1 MLRIDF
7 GQSLLDH
14 SGVLILV
21 QPVGYIGD
29 KRFKAIFDEIS
40 TYRTA
45 QVPNTTRTLNL
56 RYSKRVSPQFI
67 EWGNFHFHKRVLGLI
82 CVGRCTEISEVEKL
96 EKAINEIKNPFSA
109 ILLNTRCFVFG
120 CKSNDESKIRKDFAL
135 IRGEDHSE
143 DLQSNLAEFVASL
156 FNVLESKRISK
167 LSEKIDKITLIQAP
181 VEHEVFGGENDSRT
195 SKRKAI
201 GRSKKYTGD
210 LCMLAGLPQEALAQ
224 YLIAGE
230 HLRVVNDLLW
240 LAGAMEGQCA
250 ASLVMTRTA
259 TEKDRKSL
267 ILPIECASNSVNLT
281 MNGLGGDVDESKFR
295 NPQALSEDDI
305 VERLS
310 EALKLYNRVKGA
322 AVVETEANL
331 KFTRL
336 LIIYK
341 RRIEASVALQNSLS
355 VNVFLTE
362 QEKIQR
368 YSTAAVLYDELGFKR
383 KAGFFGRIAAMQCV
397 TPQLPHPLWLY
408 SYKFLMG
415 ALDGY
420 RISLNEKDVAT
431 GVTNGWPALQT
442 RLLNELI
449 FTARRLGDPALA
461 FRHIT
466 FLLHTMYAH
475 LSDDE
480 RKELCVLLES
490 SAKQCTGSPRSP
502 KSPKETDGQRIDA
515 LDMALVP
522 LTKMPL
528 VRSFKVNPLAPHMK
542 PVGNN
547 SAAASGPE
555 SAGPF
560 IFSSLRGKV
569 KQSKKSINTTWVCGD
584 IGQVSLDVYNPMPCE
599 LRVSQMVLCV
609 EGVEFEPYPTCL
621 SLPPKAGPHAVML
634 LGIPSSAGPM
644 RVTGYSVTV
653 FGVESTCKLTKE
665 NLENKDDFPVIV
677 DVCPSMPLI
686 QVSTTLPKVRC
697 QPPDPDTAQSAPL
710 VTAVTLYAGQ
720 SMKGTITL
728 ENIGKMPVESLNIS
742 VTSKDG
748 EGVDELF
755 SFDEEEI
762 KSKLPVPPGHSTDI
776 TVTITGAH
784 RLPQGTES
792 SDNPSYD
799 PAAPWGLTGS
809 IQFRYST
816 ASNNHMSRKVTMAID
831 VTVVP
836 SLICENYQIIELPSD
851 RSHCLLMFDAVN
863 KTSNDMEL
871 SFCVGNCNESNSVE
885 GELTADGSM
894 NIQGNDKNRITMN
907 LPRFA
912 LPVSIDHS
920 QGVDTDSQRRA
931 EYKRRVCELVRISW
945 NLPACNASGSGN
957 VENLKL
963 NSSMMQ
969 ALRPDP
975 VSFGVKINGEEY
987 DNATSSGITISLCS
1001 IAELNVQVFNE
1012 SDEPHGPL
1020 VLTIEPYQDQ
1030 ASGCP
1035 VTELD
1040 GKVAWV
1046 GTLQVHTPEVLP
1058 GKSFCHSCS
1067 LMFLYEGQFKLSIS
1081 CTETASQQA
1090 APSPQGTGSKSPER
1104 TCNSENTDTILKGE
1118 IHSLKRSWTYS
1129 PSVRVHVV

>member
-45 QVPNTTRTLNL
+45 QVPNTIRTLNL
-56 RYSKRVSPQFI
+56 RYSKRVSPQFT

-82 CVGRCTEISEVEKL
+82 CVGWCTEISEVEKL

-120 CKSNDESKIRKDFAL
+120 CQSNDESKIRKDFAL
-135 IRGEDHSE
+135 IRGEDHSG

-195 SKRKAI
+195 SKRKTI

-210 LCMLAGLPQEALAQ
+210 LCMLAGLPQEALSQ

-240 LAGAMEGQCA
+240 LAGALEGQCA
-250 ASLVMTRTA
+250 ASLLLTRTA
-259 TEKDRKSL
+259 TEKDRNSL
-267 ILPIECASNSVNLT
+267 ILPIECAANSMNLT

-295 NPQALSEDDI
+295 NPQALSEDEI

-310 EALKLYNRVKGA
+310 EALRLYNRVKGA

-336 LIIYK
+336 LITYK
-341 RRIEASVALQNSLS
+341 RRIDASVALQNSLS
-355 VNVFLTE
+355 VTVSLTE

-368 YSTAAVLYDELGFKR
+368 YSAAAVLYDELGFQR
-383 KAGFFGRIAAMQCV
+383 KAGFFSRIAAMQCV
-397 TPQLPHPLWLY
+397 SQLMPHPLWLY
-408 SYKFLMG
+408 SYKFLMS
-415 ALDGY
+415 ALEGY
-420 RISLNEKDVAT
+420 RISLDQKDVAT
-431 GVTNGWPALQT
+431 GATNGWPALQI

-449 FTARRLGDPALA
+449 YTARRLGDPFGT

-466 FLLHTMYAH
+466 FLLHTMHDH

-480 RKELCVLLES
+480 MKELCLLLES
-490 SAKQCTGSPRSP
+490 TAKQCTGSPRSP
-502 KSPKETDGQRIDA
+502 KSPKETDGQKIDA
-515 LDMALVP
+515 LDMALIP

-528 VRSFKVNPLAPHMK
+528 VRSFKVQPLPPHMK
-542 PVGNN
+542 PVGNK
-547 SAAASGPE
+547 SVVASDSE

-569 KQSKKSINTTWVCGD
+569 KQSKKGKITTWVCGD

-599 LRVSQMVLCV
+599 LRVSQMILCV

-621 SLPPKAGPHAVML
+621 SLPPKAGPHTVIL
-634 LGIPSSAGPM
+634 LGIPASAGSM
-644 RVTGYSVTV
+644 RIT
-653 FGVESTCKLTKE
+653 
-665 NLENKDDFPVIV
+665 
-677 DVCPSMPLI
+677 
-686 QVSTTLPKVRC
+686 
-697 QPPDPDTAQSAPL
+697 
-710 VTAVTLYAGQ
+710 
-720 SMKGTITL
+720 GTINL

-748 EGVDELF
+748 EGLDELF

-762 KSKLPVPPGHSTDI
+762 KSKLPVLPGHSTDI

-784 RLPQGTES
+784 RFPQGTES
-792 SDNPSYD
+792 NENPSYD

-816 ASNNHMSRKVTMAID
+816 GSSSHMSRKVTMAID

-871 SFCVGNCNESNSVE
+871 SLCVGNCNESNSV
-885 GELTADGSM
+885 GELTTDGAM

-907 LPRFA
+907 LPRFT
-912 LPVSIDHS
+912 LPVSDNHNEE
-920 QGVDTDSQRRA
+920 VNADSQRRA
-931 EYKRRVCELVRISW
+931 EYERRVCD
-945 NLPACNASGSGN
+945 LPACNAEGCGS

-963 NSSMMQ
+963 NTSMMQ

-975 VSFGVKINGEEY
+975 VTFGVQINGEEY
-987 DNATSSGITISLCS
+987 DNTTSSGITISLCT
-1001 IAELNVQVFNE
+1001 IVKLNVHVSNQ

-1020 VLTIEPYQDQ
+1020 VLAIEPYQDQ

-1067 LMFLYEGQFKLSIS
+1067 LIFLYAGQFMVSIS
-1081 CTETASQQA
+1081 CTETATEQTATSQ
-1090 APSPQGTGSKSPER
+1090 QGTGSESPER
-1104 TCNSENTDTILKGE
+1104 TCNSENTEKALKGE
-1118 IHSLKRSWTYS
+1118 IHGLKRSWTYS
-1129 PSVRVHVV
+1129 PSVKIRVV

>member
-45 QVPNTTRTLNL
+45 QVPNTIRTLNL
-56 RYSKRVSPQFI
+56 RYSKRVSPQFT

-82 CVGRCTEISEVEKL
+82 CVGWCTEISEVEKL

-120 CKSNDESKIRKDFAL
+120 CQSNDESKIRKDFAL
-135 IRGEDHSE
+135 IRGEDHSG

-195 SKRKAI
+195 SKRKTI

-210 LCMLAGLPQEALAQ
+210 LCLLAGLPQEALSQ

-240 LAGAMEGQCA
+240 LAGALEGQCA
-250 ASLVMTRTA
+250 ASLLLTRTA
-259 TEKDRKSL
+259 TEKDRNSL
-267 ILPIECASNSVNLT
+267 ILPIECAANSMNLT

-295 NPQALSEDDI
+295 NPQALSEDEI

-310 EALKLYNRVKGA
+310 EALRLYNRVKGA

-336 LIIYK
+336 LITYK
-341 RRIEASVALQNSLS
+341 RRIDASVALQNSLS
-355 VNVFLTE
+355 VNVSLTE

-368 YSTAAVLYDELGFKR
+368 YSAAAVLYDELGFQR
-383 KAGFFGRIAAMQCV
+383 KAGFFSRIAAMQCV
-397 TPQLPHPLWLY
+397 SQLMPHPLWLY
-408 SYKFLMG
+408 SYKFLMS
-415 ALDGY
+415 ALEGY
-420 RISLNEKDVAT
+420 RISLDQKDVAT
-431 GVTNGWPALQT
+431 GATNGWPALQI

-449 FTARRLGDPALA
+449 YTARRLGDPFGA

-466 FLLHTMYAH
+466 FLLHTMHDH

-480 RKELCVLLES
+480 MKELCVLLES
-490 SAKQCTGSPRSP
+490 TAKQCTGSPRSP
-502 KSPKETDGQRIDA
+502 KSPKETDGQKIDA
-515 LDMALVP
+515 LDMALIP

-528 VRSFKVNPLAPHMK
+528 VRSFKVQPLPLHMK
-542 PVGNN
+542 PVGNK
-547 SAAASGPE
+547 SVVASDSE

-569 KQSKKSINTTWVCGD
+569 KQSKKAKNTTWVCGD

-599 LRVSQMVLCV
+599 LRVSQMILCV

-621 SLPPKAGPHAVML
+621 SLPPKAGPHTVIL
-634 LGIPSSAGPM
+634 LGIPASAGSM
-644 RVTGYSVTV
+644 RITGYSVTV

-677 DVCPSMPLI
+677 DVTPSMPLI

-697 QPPDPDTAQSAPL
+697 QPPDPDTPQSVPL

-720 SMKGTITL
+720 SMKGTINL

-748 EGVDELF
+748 EGLDELF
-755 SFDEEEI
+755 SFDQEEI
-762 KSKLPVPPGHSTDI
+762 KSKLPVLPGHSTDI

-784 RLPQGTES
+784 RFPQGTES
-792 SDNPSYD
+792 NENPSYD

-816 ASNNHMSRKVTMAID
+816 GSSSHMSRKVTMAID

-871 SFCVGNCNESNSVE
+871 SLCVGNCNESNSVE
-885 GELTADGSM
+885 GELTTDGAM

-907 LPRFA
+907 LPRFT
-912 LPVSIDHS
+912 LPVSDNHNEE
-920 QGVDTDSQRRA
+920 VNADSQRRA
-931 EYKRRVCELVRISW
+931 EYKRRVCDLVKIRW
-945 NLPACNASGSGN
+945 NLPACNAKGCGS

-963 NSSMMQ
+963 NPSMMQ

-975 VSFGVKINGEEY
+975 VTFGVQINGEEY
-987 DNATSSGITISLCS
+987 DNTTSSGITISLCT
-1001 IAELNVQVFNE
+1001 IVKLNVHVSNQ

-1020 VLTIEPYQDQ
+1020 VLAIEPYQDQ

-1067 LMFLYEGQFKLSIS
+1067 LIFLYAGQFMVSIS
-1081 CTETASQQA
+1081 CTETATEKTATSQ
-1090 APSPQGTGSKSPER
+1090 QGTGSESPER
-1104 TCNSENTDTILKGE
+1104 TCNSENTEKALKEE
-1118 IHSLKRSWTYS
+1118 IHGLKRSWTYS
-1129 PSVRVHVV
+1129 PSVKIRVV